1 MRTKKEK
8 VSVAFTLDEPEM
20 IVTVGSLS
28 CLLLIIYVSFILE
41 GESEDFEEEEEED
54 EEDVVA
60 EEDDDEDDSADDEVS
75 EVFVQSVSAKSVNF
89 FVFLLVFLY
98 SD

>member
-8 VSVAFTLDEPEM
+8 VSVAFTLSEPEM
-20 IVTVGSLS
+20 IVLFRHNWLHQLGVIDRL
-28 CLLLIIYVSFILE
+28 CFFIPE

-60 EEDDDEDDSADDEVS
+60 EEDDDDDDSADDEVS
-75 EVFVQSVSAKSVNF
+75 PEPFCRIS
-89 FVFLLVFLY
+89 
-98 SD
+98 

>member
-8 VSVAFTLDEPEM
+8 VSVAFTLSEPEM
-20 IVTVGSLS
+20 IVLFRHNWLHQLGVIDRL
-28 CLLLIIYVSFILE
+28 CFFIPE

-60 EEDDDEDDSADDEVS
+60 EEDDDDDSADDEVS
-75 EVFVQSVSAKSVNF
+75 PELFCKIS
-89 FVFLLVFLY
+89 
-98 SD
+98 